1 MTIMESVELE
11 RERISLLIQ
20 AFVVPYRIE
29 LERND
34 PEVSAMYRGRAHAL
48 LDYLNEAV
56 GPYPDLQ
63 DDLAAARA
71 ELRQAVRGQH

>member
-11 RERISLLIQ
+11 RERIALLIQ
-20 AFVVPYRIE
+20 AVVVPYRIE

-34 PEVSAMYRGRAHAL
+34 PEVCAMYRGRAHAL

-56 GPYPDLQ
+56 VPYPDLQ
-63 DDLAAARA
+63 DSLAAARA
-71 ELRQAVRGQH
+71 ELRQAVSGQH